1 MDSSARLTAV
11 AVGVARLGE
20 APLSAMNVSGRA
32 FQGTGRALS
41 AAAGRLSY
49 TFNLKVLRKAVLSCL
64 AHAHWHA
71 TMAGSLDMLLQGPSV
86 AIDTACSSS
95 MVAVHFVRQSMQPGG
110 CSAGVA
116 AGVNLPMNWP
126 TTIMFVAAGMTA
138 PDGRC
143 KALDAAADGYVRAEA
158 CICMALRCMHALPV
172 HNDTIC
178 PVPPFCRYI
187 AHCDGGLQAANQLV
201 QDTYT
206 SETHL

>member
-1 MDSSARLTAV
+1 M

-20 APLSAMNVSGRA
+20 APVSAINVSA

-49 TFNLKVLRKAVLSCL
+49 TFDLKVIRKTIAKLCCRDAVGELCGWEYGQ
-64 AHAHWHA
+64 AHLH
-71 TMAGSLDMLLQGPSV
+71 LDMLLQGPSV

-95 MVAVHFVRQSMQPGG
+95 LVAVHFVRQSMQPGG
-110 CSAGVA
+110 CSAGLA

-126 TTIMFVAAGMTA
+126 TTVMFVAAGMTA

-158 CICMALRCMHALPV
+158 CICIALRCTHPLPV
-172 HNDTIC
+172 HNGV
-178 PVPPFCRYI
+178 VPAMFSL
-187 AHCDGGLQAANQLV
+187 LQIHSAL
-201 QDTYT
+201 
-206 SETHL
+206 

>member
-1 MDSSARLTAV
+1 
-11 AVGVARLGE
+11 
-20 APLSAMNVSGRA
+20 
-32 FQGTGRALS
+32 
-41 AAAGRLSY
+41 
-49 TFNLKVLRKAVLSCL
+49 
-64 AHAHWHA
+64 
-71 TMAGSLDMLLQGPSV
+71 MLLQGPSV

-95 MVAVHFVRQSMQPGG
+95 LVAVHFVRQSMQPGG

-126 TTIMFVAAGMTA
+126 TTVMFVAAGMTA

-172 HNDTIC
+172 HNGIVCSC
-178 PVPPFCRYI
+178 PTLLQI
-187 AHCDGGLQAANQLV
+187 HAHCDGGLQAANQKA

-206 SETHL
+206 FETHLYVHTIAWCFWAAVPSW